1 MCKFYL
7 AGSCAYGK
15 QCRFDHVRPK
25 TAAVPARPAAPA
37 LAPIAAVAATSV
49 PSQPPRQV
57 GAPGAGSW
65 AAVAQ
70 PSDVDEPSAALAALN
85 LAAASAPPDAPPAAS
100 AAAPRGDVWAALA
113 SGDGGDAD
121 AAAAAASRR
130 AALEASADVECAIC
144 LERVLSKPALSE
156 RRFGLLSHCAH
167 AFCLACIRG
176 WRGAPGE
183 AATAAA
189 SDHARTCPVCRV
201 RSHFIAPA
209 LTWPRDDAEK
219 GDAIAAYTARLAAVP
234 CRHFDQ
240 GRGSCPFGSSCWYA
254 HRYADGSEAAA
265 PNLRKYGTAD
275 GDVRVVEPVRL
286 SAFLERNAAA
296 GGAADALR

>member
-1 MCKFYL
+1 M
-7 AGSCAYGK
+7 
-15 QCRFDHVRPK
+15 
-25 TAAVPARPAAPA
+25 
-37 LAPIAAVAATSV
+37 
-49 PSQPPRQV
+49 

-70 PSDVDEPSAALAALN
+70 PSDCDEPSASLAALN
-85 LAAASAPPDAPPAAS
+85 LAASEAPSAPPAAPP
-100 AAAPRGDVWAALA
+100 AAPRGDVWAALA

-209 LTWPRDDAEK
+209 LTWPRDEAEK
-219 GDAIAAYTARLAAVP
+219 SDAIAAYTARLAAVP

-240 GRGSCPFGSSCWYA
+240 GRGSCPFGTSCWYS

-296 GGAADALR
+296 GGAAGALR